1 MLWLFAFFQ
10 LSLALPWHVALHAP
24 TAYPLTVIGSF
35 PQPHTF
41 ENIATRHNGQLLLT
55 STVSPTLYHV
65 DPLQKNHIA
74 SVIGIPRTTA
84 LLGIAELEQ
93 DVFYVVSA
101 NMSSVSGVP
110 GSNAVWRLDM
120 RGRSS
125 LTESTERLS
134 LVANITSAQL
144 LNGMCRISDHDT
156 RSLLIADSQA
166 GRIFKLD
173 THTGSFQVVIDDEV
187 LKKTPEGLQ
196 VAVNGLHVQG
206 SHLYFTSLNKGI
218 FGRYPI
224 SLSTGIPTG
233 PVEIIAEGV
242 RGDDFAVSADGKFA
256 WIAMNGQSSLI
267 EVDISARNA
276 RVVVESA
283 ALASASAVSFGRTL
297 LDMNSLYV
305 SSAGTLNATNGANA
319 TATGGIIARVD
330 LL

>member
-1 MLWLFAFFQ
+1 MLWLFTFFQ
-10 LSLALPWHVALHAP
+10 LSLALPWHAPLHAP

-55 STVSPTLYHV
+55 STVSPTLYYV

-74 SVIGIPRTTA
+74 SVIDIPRTTA
-84 LLGIAELEQ
+84 VLGITELEQ

-125 LTESTERLS
+125 LTESTERLT

-173 THTGSFQVVIDDEV
+173 THTGAFQVVIDDEV
-187 LKKTPEGLQ
+187 LKNTPEGLQ

-256 WIAMNGQSSLI
+256 WIAMNGQSSLV
-267 EVDISARNA
+267 EVEISARSA
-276 RVVVESA
+276 RVVVEST

-297 LDMNSLYV
+297 LDMNSLYI
-305 SSAGTLNATNGANA
+305 SSAGTLNATIDANA